1 VASAMFPSL
10 YPPTTGAAPTGGLE
24 TAVHPGG
31 TSDGTSPFSPDS
43 GLFWFGV
50 FLAVSLGLIAASTSI
65 RVGPL
70 KASASAGS

>member
-1 VASAMFPSL
+1 MLDPSTFP
-10 YPPTTGAAPTGGLE
+10 PMTGAAPTGGLE

-31 TSDGTSPFSPDS
+31 AADTTSPWSPDS
-43 GLFWFGV
+43 GLFWVGAA
-50 FLAVSLGLIAASTSI
+50 LAVTLGLIAASTTI